1 MKGCGAHRE
10 ERRGEESPTTP
21 PLRCSRWVVVTWDKL
36 KARTSRATRRN
47 RYKKAHV
54 PICTSDV
61 CVCVCLSFGPLFSS
75 SSSSSSSSSFFL
87 ISFLKRYKIPDLNI
101 CWFARCCL
109 SFDLARDIIKF
120 RPSDRPTDR
129 PLMVQ
134 AGAHFLHSYSF
145 NNKYK
150 RGKLRAKSLPTLLLT
165 KVKTLFLLGLLG
177 LKLLLLEMVRAAGE
191 PCRSLSN
198 HFTAHPF
205 TSRPSSTI
213 RHWREARGEIS
224 RRPTDHIGHWPT
236 VVLLRF
242 IS

>member
-120 RPSDRPTDR
+120 RPSVRPTDR
-129 PLMVQ
+129 WWSKRAHTSYILILLIININADNVENWGPR
-134 AGAHFLHSYSF
+134 AGQ
-145 NNKYK
+145 
-150 RGKLRAKSLPTLLLT
+150 
-165 KVKTLFLLGLLG
+165 LF
-177 LKLLLLEMVRAAGE
+177 
-191 PCRSLSN
+191 C
-198 HFTAHPF
+198 
-205 TSRPSSTI
+205 
-213 RHWREARGEIS
+213 
-224 RRPTDHIGHWPT
+224 
-236 VVLLRF
+236 
-242 IS
+242 